1 MISNVMETLH
11 SYNGTPSRFLRLTD
25 WDRKLARAM
34 ISIVDDDAFVRESLR
49 DLIESLGYDVA
60 PFESAERFLEAAC
73 LVQTSC
79 LITDLQMPGLSGLDL
94 QGRLIADGHC
104 IPIIFV
110 TGLAAENFRVRA
122 MSAGAVGFLSKPLDE
137 RLLISCLETALSPS
151 IGYSR
156 PRSRSSRRIDS
167 GIAAAPGATRPK
179 SRGASLAAK

>member
-1 MISNVMETLH
+1 
-11 SYNGTPSRFLRLTD
+11 
-25 WDRKLARAM
+25 M
-34 ISIVDDDAFVRESLR
+34 ISIIDDDAFVRESLR
-49 DLIESLGYDVA
+49 DLIDSLGHDVTT
-60 PFESAERFLEAAC
+60 FESAERFLEAAC
-73 LVQTSC
+73 LVETSC

-94 QGRLIADGHC
+94 QGGLIADGHC

-151 IGYSR
+151 QTRSYSYSR
-156 PRSRSSRRIDS
+156 PRSRSSRRMDS
-167 GIAAAPGATRPK
+167 GIAAAPLATRPK